1 MSDSSFLF
9 RVFRVFRGS
18 LTTILY
24 FIIQPRKARNLIC
37 HSDSKA
43 HSKKGN
49 ARLSPLEKKKKP
61 PRAVDP
67 AGRPILCPQA
77 SKHHLVPLYTA
88 ASHRRYM
95 GQADCQLKPRHRS
108 HLLLPITF
116 QTACNCCKIFGKGGL
131 LTLAGHVVRSPSQ
144 TTSHRSNRS
153 ARSRDGPHRTGHRQ
167 SGNHSH
173 TGCAPPP
180 KSGVTKR
187 QVVLISL
194 LFMVSLLSHPCRF
207 YPARLPLPSP
217 PCRGPS

>member
-77 SKHHLVPLYTA
+77 SNHHLVPLYTA

-95 GQADCQLKPRHRS
+95 GQTDCQLKPRHRS
-108 HLLLPITF
+108 HLLLS
-116 QTACNCCKIFGKGGL
+116 TALPDSMQL
-131 LTLAGHVVRSPSQ
+131 LQYLWEGRTTNPRGSRSPQ
-144 TTSHRSNRS
+144 
-153 ARSRDGPHRTGHRQ
+153 PQ
-167 SGNHSH
+167 PNHQ
-173 TGCAPPP
+173 PQ
-180 KSGVTKR
+180 KQQKR
-187 QVVLISL
+187 PQ
-194 LFMVSLLSHPCRF
+194 P
-207 YPARLPLPSP
+207 
-217 PCRGPS
+217 